1 MKLVKKIGVILS
13 MAAVGSTIAITGPA
27 VSAYPAISISAEA
40 QQTLE
45 SVRLQDANKLN
56 YDDSI
61 KRYAESYI
69 NSGYKV
75 FDLNTLKA
83 NDITLKNFKNLD
95 GDGILVVKSYSPT
108 DDIVIKKMSNEEFL
122 NTFGGSAAA
131 LKIPNRY
138 FYDSYGRLETEVLYD
153 SVGEIVV
160 ITHHRF
166 NSNAVEFVK

>member
-13 MAAVGSTIAITGPA
+13 MAAIGSTIAIAGPT
-27 VSAYPAISISAEA
+27 VSAMPAISISAEA
-40 QQTLE
+40 QQTLD
-45 SVRLQDANKLN
+45 SVRLEDANKLN

-61 KRYAESYI
+61 KRYAGSYI
-69 NSGYKV
+69 DKGYKV

-83 NDITLKNFKNLD
+83 NDITLKGFKNLD
-95 GDGILVVKSYSPT
+95 GDGILVLNSYRPT

-138 FYDSYGRLETEVLYD
+138 YYDNFGRLETEVLYD
-153 SVGEIVV
+153 SVGETVV

-166 NSNAVEFVK
+166 NATPVEIAE